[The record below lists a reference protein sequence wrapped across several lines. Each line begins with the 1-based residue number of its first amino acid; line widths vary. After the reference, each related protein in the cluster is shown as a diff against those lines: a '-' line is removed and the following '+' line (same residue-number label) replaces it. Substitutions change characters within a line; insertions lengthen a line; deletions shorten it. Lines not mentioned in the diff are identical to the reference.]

1 MMCEGKMI
9 KRTKQKYW
17 FWRWIILSIIRFNK
31 LYFLVWGILVLSMLA
46 CFKTDITSLIGEFM
60 K

>member
-1 MMCEGKMI
+1 MI